1 MPDHA
6 PPQVNSSV
14 KAARRRL
21 QPHSAR
27 ASAGSPMK
35 LVAIGASSGGLEACT
50 KLLDALQKPTGM
62 AFVLV
67 QHLDPT
73 HPSLLVELLS
83 EHTALTVLQ
92 AENGMLVMPEHLYVI
107 PPGAYLSISDGSWH
121 LSTPTVPRGAR
132 LPFDFLLQSL
142 AAAYG
147 HRAICVVLSGNG
159 ADGTIGLRAV
169 REAGGLV
176 LAQDPAEAE
185 YGGMPTSA
193 IATGLVDQV
202 ARVAAIAEALSHR
215 GAEYPRTTVPPP
227 DGASAGADPVLAIIA
242 LLRART
248 GHDFTPY
255 KRGTLERRI
264 ERRMALVRGGER
276 DHSDDP
282 VNPPDNAPPSGDT
295 KETYLARLRTDET
308 ELDLLAKDLLIHVTS
323 FFRDPAAFDTLARQG
338 IPGLLHGR
346 SAEQPLRIWVAGCST
361 GEEAYSL
368 VILFHEAVAAAQ
380 HDENAELKLQVFASD
395 IDAAAVATARE
406 GLYPPSIT
414 SDVSAKRLTKFFT
427 REEGHGYRVRPEL
440 RASVVFAVQDLLTD
454 PPFSRIDLI
463 SCRNL
468 MIYLGPEAQA
478 KAFSLFHFALK
489 MDGVLLLGSAETAG
503 DADDRFELIDKG
515 ARLYRHVGRRRPGDL
530 SFASSVTGGLRVSRP
545 GLRAGSTL
553 TMSRLTV
560 QAELCRQT
568 ILDLHAPAAVLC
580 NARHECLYSLGPI
593 DRYLRMAP
601 GHVTPDVLAM
611 ARGVLKTR
619 LRSALT
625 RAAQGGVR
633 VTLPGGRSMVDG
645 HAKSFVVDVQPLSSD
660 GEKLLL
666 ICFIEASAAAKAT
679 ARSASSR
686 DASRITELERELE
699 AARAE
704 LEDGARSL
712 EASDDEQRAINE
724 EALSVNEEYQSTN
737 EELLTSKEELQSLN
751 EELTAL
757 NSQLQET
764 LERQRTTANDL
775 QNVLYSTDIATL
787 FLDRALNIR
796 FFTPATK
803 SLFKVIPS
811 DVGRPLADL
820 HSLATDSDLTTDAQT
835 VLASLDPIE
844 REIKTPD
851 GSWFRRRILPYC
863 TETHGVEGVVI
874 TFTDIT
880 RRRREAAAVEEAK
893 ATAEA
898 ANLAKS
904 RFLAAASHDLRQ
916 PLQTLALLG
925 GLLAKAVESDK
936 AISLVQRQ
944 DETLGS
950 MSGMLDTL
958 LDLNQIEAGIVTAE
972 PKDCRIDGLLNQ
984 LCHEFTYSAQ
994 AKGLALHAVS
1004 CSALIRTDPRLL
1016 EQMLRNLVSNAL
1028 KYTDRGRV
1036 LLGCRR
1042 HGSTLRIEVWDTGI
1056 GIPDGELQAVF
1067 DEYHQIGNEARERER
1082 GLGLGLSI
1090 VQRLGGLLGHRITV
1104 RSRQGKGSVFIIEVP
1119 RVVEAVL
1126 SAHSQACAPAIEH
1139 TDRPAQ
1145 SLSRPTRHIL
1155 VIEDDPDLR
1164 DLLRQMLVDE
1174 GYRVEDASSGHVA
1187 VDKLAAGSFRPD
1199 LVVADYNL
1207 PGGMT
1212 GLQAA
1217 ARLRESLHD
1226 LPVIILTGDISTATL
1241 QEVRRAGAVQLTKP
1255 VRPQELIGTIED
1267 LLLRDPSDGRA
1278 SKLNGVP
1285 DVRPGAPVVIVV
1297 DDDRSVRA
1305 ALRAVL
1311 EDDGRVVEDYA
1322 GSNAFLTAF
1331 KNSHAGR
1338 NACLLVDAAMPGIGG
1353 LELLEQMTAAG
1364 HSLPA
1369 IVITGHGDVAMAV
1382 RAMKAGALDFIE
1394 KPVRAPELLAIVAQA
1409 LDYGRDVTAT
1419 AARHAEAATSIAS
1432 LTRRQ
1437 QDVLAMVLAGHPS
1450 KNIAADLGISQRTV
1464 ENHRASIMRKTG
1476 ARSLPALARL
1486 ALTAGPAKAA

>member
-1 MPDHA
+1 
-6 PPQVNSSV
+6 
-14 KAARRRL
+14 
-21 QPHSAR
+21 
-27 ASAGSPMK
+27 
-35 LVAIGASSGGLEACT
+35 
-50 KLLDALQKPTGM
+50 M

-92 AENGMLVMPEHLYVI
+92 AENGMIVVPEHLYVI
-107 PPGAYLSISDGSWH
+107 PPGVYLSISGGSLR
-121 LSTPTVPRGAR
+121 LSSPPVPRGAR

-142 AAAYG
+142 AAEYG

-159 ADGTIGLRAV
+159 ADGTSSLRAV

-176 LAQDPAEAE
+176 FAQDPAEAE
-185 YGGMPTSA
+185 YGGMPSSA
-193 IATGLVDQV
+193 IATGLVNQV
-202 ARVAAIAEALSHR
+202 ARVAAIAAALPHR
-215 GAEYPRTTVPPP
+215 GVEHRLTTVP
-227 DGASAGADPVLAIIA
+227 ASNEASVSADPVLAIIE
-242 LLRART
+242 LLHART
-248 GHDFTPY
+248 GHDFAPY

-264 ERRMALVRGGER
+264 ERRMALAPGVER
-276 DHSDDP
+276 DHSDEP
-282 VNPPDNAPPSGDT
+282 VNPRDSAPLPDNK
-295 KETYLARLRTDET
+295 KETYLARLRTDEK

-338 IPGLLHGR
+338 VPGLLDGR
-346 SAEQPLRIWVAGCST
+346 PVDQPLRIWVAGCST
-361 GEEAYSL
+361 GEEVYSL
-368 VILFHEAVAAAQ
+368 VILFHEAAAAARHNIQ
-380 HDENAELKLQVFASD
+380 SDLKLQVFASD

-414 SDVSAKRLTKFFT
+414 SDVSAERLAKFFT
-427 REEGHGYRVRPEL
+427 REDGQGYRVRPEL

-503 DADDRFELIDKG
+503 DADDRFEMIEKS

-530 SFASSVTGGLRVSRP
+530 SFASSATDSLRVSRP
-545 GLRAGSTL
+545 GRRAGSTA
-553 TMSRLTV
+553 TPSRQTV
-560 QAELCRQT
+560 QAELCRQAV
-568 ILDLHAPAAVLC
+568 LDLHAPAAVLC

-611 ARGVLKTR
+611 ARGALRAR
-619 LRSALT
+619 LRSALA
-625 RAAQGGVR
+625 RAAQGSVR
-633 VTLPGGRSMVDG
+633 VTLPGGRTMVDG
-645 HAKSFVVDVQPLSSD
+645 HWISFVIDVQPLSSD

-666 ICFIEASAAAKAT
+666 ICFVDAQAPAKDT
-679 ARSASSR
+679 SGSASSR
-686 DASRITELERELE
+686 DASRIAELERELE

-712 EASDDEQRAINE
+712 EVSDEEQRAINE

-820 HSLATDSDLTTDAQT
+820 HSLATDADLTTDAQT
-835 VLASLDPIE
+835 VLASLDAIE
-844 REIKTPD
+844 REIETPD
-851 GSWFRRRILPYC
+851 GSWFRRRILPYR

-880 RRRREAAAVEEAK
+880 RRRKAAAAVEEAK
-893 ATAEA
+893 ANAEA

-925 GLLAKAVESDK
+925 GLLANAVVGDR
-936 AISLVQRQ
+936 AIGLVRRQ

-958 LDLNQIEAGIVTAE
+958 LDLNQIEAGVVKVE
-972 PKDCRIDGLLNQ
+972 LEDCRIAGLLDR
-984 LCHEFTYSAQ
+984 LCHEFTYQAQ

-1028 KYTDRGRV
+1028 KYTNRGRV

-1067 DEYHQIGNEARERER
+1067 DEYHQIGNEARERDR

-1090 VQRLGGLLGHRITV
+1090 VQRLGGLLGHRVTV
-1104 RSRQGKGSVFIIEVP
+1104 RSRLGKGSVFIVEVP
-1119 RVVEAVL
+1119 RVLEAVL
-1126 SAHSQACAPAIEH
+1126 PAHGQACAPAIGP
-1139 TDRPAQ
+1139 TDRPAP
-1145 SLSRPTRHIL
+1145 SLSRPTRHVL

-1164 DLLRQMLVDE
+1164 DVLRQMLLDE
-1174 GYRVEDASSGHVA
+1174 GYRVEDASSGNMA
-1187 VDKLAAGSFRPD
+1187 VDKLAAGSFWPD
-1199 LVVADYNL
+1199 LLVADYNL
-1207 PGGMT
+1207 PGGMS

-1217 ARLRESLHD
+1217 ARLRESLPD
-1226 LPVIILTGDISTATL
+1226 LPVIILTGDISTATR
-1241 QEVRRAGAVQLTKP
+1241 QDVRRAGAVQLTKP
-1255 VRPQELIGTIED
+1255 VRPSELIGTIED
-1267 LLLRDPSDGRA
+1267 LLLQKPPEGRA
-1278 SKLNGVP
+1278 TTKLDWVP
-1285 DVRPGAPVVIVV
+1285 DAQPGAPVVFVV
-1297 DDDRSVRA
+1297 DDDSSVRA
-1305 ALRAVL
+1305 ALRTIL
-1311 EDDGRVVEDYA
+1311 EEDGRVVEDYA

-1331 KNSHAGR
+1331 NNGHSGR

-1353 LELLEQMTAAG
+1353 LELLEQMIAAG

-1369 IVITGHGDVAMAV
+1369 IVITGRGDVAMAV

-1394 KPVRAPELLAIVAQA
+1394 KPVRAPELLAIVAHA
-1409 LDYGRDVTAT
+1409 LDHARDVTAT
-1419 AARHAEAATSIAS
+1419 AARHAEAAASIAG
-1432 LTRRQ
+1432 LTTRQ
-1437 QDVLAMVLAGHPS
+1437 HDVLAMVLAGHPS

-1486 ALTAGPAKAA
+1486 AVTAGPV